1 MNSAQS
7 PSSVSLERL
16 VPDSLNKDDATG
28 QETLE
33 LHLARYRFAS
43 QFVTNG
49 RVLDCACGVGY
60 GSALLAENENNPQQ
74 VLGMDIDPKAVH
86 YAQSKFE
93 AENLDY
99 RQGDGCLLDDPEL
112 FDTIVSLET
121 VEHVPDPMAL
131 LENFVRLLKPGGHLV
146 ASVPVTP
153 SVDVNPYHL
162 HDFTTKSFRNLGK
175 LLELEE
181 IASLPQDQPFSP
193 LKIAT
198 GNEARLDDMRDNLI
212 GYYLKHPGAAFK
224 RIHSTVVDGFRNK
237 YLTIAWRKP

>member
-1 MNSAQS
+1 MKTAQS
-7 PSSVSLERL
+7 PSSISLERL
-16 VPDSLNKDDATG
+16 VPDSLNDEDATG

-43 QFVTNG
+43 QFVTDG

-60 GSALLAENENNPQQ
+60 GSALLAEAEEGPSQ
-74 VLGMDIDPKAVH
+74 VLGVDIDPKAVA
-86 YAQSKFE
+86 YAQEKFS
-93 AENLDY
+93 AANLEY
-99 RQGDGCLLDDPEL
+99 RQGDGCLFDDPEQ

-121 VEHVPDPMAL
+121 VEHVPDPIAL
-131 LENFVRLLKPGGHLV
+131 LENFARLLKPGGHLI

-162 HDFTTKSFRNLGK
+162 HDFTTKSFRHLGMA
-175 LLELEE
+175 LQLEE
-181 IASLPQDQPFSP
+181 VDALPQDQPFSP

-198 GNEARLDDMRDNLI
+198 GNEARLDDMRNNLLA
-212 GYYLKHPGAAFK
+212 YYITHPTAALK
-224 RIHSTVVDGFRNK
+224 RLQSTVVDGFRNK

>member
-7 PSSVSLERL
+7 PSSISLERL
-16 VPDSLNKDDATG
+16 VPDSLNDDDATG

-43 QFVTNG
+43 QFITEG

-60 GSALLAENENNPQQ
+60 GSALLAENAIGPKQ
-74 VLGMDIDPKAVH
+74 VLGMDIDSNAVA
-86 YAQSKFE
+86 YAKNKFQ
-93 AENLDY
+93 APNLEY
-99 RQGDGCLLDDPEL
+99 REGDGCLFDDSEQ

-121 VEHVPDPMAL
+121 VEHVPEPMAL
-131 LENFVRLLKPGGHLV
+131 LENFARLLKSGGHLV

-162 HDFTTKSFRNLGK
+162 HDFTTKSFRNLGIA
-175 LLELEE
+175 LELNEV
-181 IASLPQDQPFSP
+181 SCLPQDQPFSP
-193 LKIAT
+193 LKIAA

-212 GYYLKHPGAAFK
+212 GYYLKNPSAALK
-224 RIHSTVVDGFRNK
+224 RIQSTVVDGFRNK
-237 YLTIAWRKP
+237 YLTIAWQKP